1 MTQNSKDAHNQKDEI
16 LISYDTSTKLSVPKE
31 CIERHSKRKKIN
43 YIMCKLE
50 MTKFKNELTL
60 DKHDNQQEQ
69 IFVTSPIGGS
79 QYLVY
84 YDGKL
89 YQYLLYQSKKDC
101 QEYIKNFPFLMDWC
115 PEEWVNFQHGS
126 ENCAYTHFAWMTL
139 LIWFNEVVVLKV
151 IKWLIQQ
158 LIWIVTFQFVF
169 N

>member
-1 MTQNSKDAHNQKDEI
+1 MYWDTSKLFPDCTEDINCLDWSKIYLSCQPELVLINNSGGSGSFQSDINRLVDAMTQNSKDAHNQKDEI

-79 QYLVY
+79 
-84 YDGKL
+84 
-89 YQYLLYQSKKDC
+89 
-101 QEYIKNFPFLMDWC
+101 
-115 PEEWVNFQHGS
+115 
-126 ENCAYTHFAWMTL
+126 
-139 LIWFNEVVVLKV
+139 
-151 IKWLIQQ
+151 
-158 LIWIVTFQFVF
+158 
-169 N
+169 